1 MEGDNLDPND
11 QMPTNYQMP
20 DGKWLSFW
28 VASDYRLS
36 VWSYFWVSFPSRKI
50 LATWYRVYQVETEP
64 PEWKPM
70 KPKKKVYQ
78 KTGFDDADA
87 AGEEDGDDKYQLSAA
102 QKLRMGTY
110 RFEAKIRVGE
120 RDYEIGGITF
130 KVFGEPIR
138 GGWG

>member
-1 MEGDNLDPND
+1 MEGDSLDPND
-11 QMPTNYQMP
+11 QMQTDYQMP
-20 DGKWLSFW
+20 DGRWLSYW

-36 VWSYFWVSFPSRKI
+36 DWSYFWVTFPGPEI
-50 LATWYRVYQVETEP
+50 PPTWYRVYKVETVP

-70 KPKKKVYQ
+70 KPKKKVYK
-78 KTGFDDADA
+78 KTGY
-87 AGEEDGDDKYQLSAA
+87 DDKDDEKVNFQLSAA
-102 QKLRMGTY
+102 EKLHMGKY
-110 RFEAKIRVGE
+110 RFEVKIRVGE

>member
-1 MEGDNLDPND
+1 MESNSLDPND
-11 QMPTNYQMP
+11 QMPTDYQMP

-36 VWSYFWVSFPSRKI
+36 DWSYFWVSFPSRRMP
-50 LATWYRVYQVETEP
+50 ATWYRVYKVETPP

-70 KPKKKVYQ
+70 KPKKKVYEQ
-78 KTGFDDADA
+78 TGFDDEGD
-87 AGEEDGDDKYQLSAA
+87 EGDDKHQLSAA
-102 QKLRMGTY
+102 QKLRMGKY
-110 RFEAKIRVGE
+110 RFEVKIQIDE
-120 RDYEIGGITF
+120 QDYEIGGITF